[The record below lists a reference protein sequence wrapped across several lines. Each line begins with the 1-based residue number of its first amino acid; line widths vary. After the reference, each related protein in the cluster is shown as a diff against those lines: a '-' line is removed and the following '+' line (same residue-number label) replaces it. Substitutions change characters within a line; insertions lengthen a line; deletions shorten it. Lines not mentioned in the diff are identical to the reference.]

1 VNALKGVSSRRYGQ
15 AGHKKTS
22 VVKLV
27 GGIELLTQL
36 NNAQDDD
43 ESDAAQFASVD
54 VCVIQLVAS
63 SVF

>member
-1 VNALKGVSSRRYGQ
+1 
-15 AGHKKTS
+15 
-22 VVKLV
+22 VVKLA

-54 VCVIQLVAS
+54 VELWLFVVYEMRRKKAYPAG
-63 SVF
+63 